1 MREEL
6 VQFVGVFFF
15 SECVF
20 HFAVVGSTL
29 CLLWAG
35 WGDISWASLLEEEH
49 GGTTVESP
57 PSSGSASVCSL
68 CFRSWT
74 DGVSSGSL

>member
-1 MREEL
+1 MGEEL
-6 VQFVGVFFF
+6 AQFVGGFF

-20 HFAVVGSTL
+20 HFPVVGSTL

-35 WGDISWASLLEEEH
+35 WRDISWASLLEEEH
-49 GGTTVESP
+49 RGTTVESP
-57 PSSGSASVCSL
+57 PSSGVSSVCSL

-74 DGVSSGSL
+74 DGVSSVSL